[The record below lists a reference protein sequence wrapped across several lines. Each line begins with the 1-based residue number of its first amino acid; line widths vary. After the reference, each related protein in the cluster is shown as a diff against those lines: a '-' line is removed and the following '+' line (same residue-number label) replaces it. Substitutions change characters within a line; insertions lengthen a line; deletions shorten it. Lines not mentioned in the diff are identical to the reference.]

1 MRVELSTR
9 LRKSAFLIKRREGNW
24 REKRHINSD
33 YYPIESPFSISSLEE
48 KCPKKDFIP
57 W

>member
-24 REKRHINSD
+24 REKRHTNSD
-33 YYPIESPFSISSLEE
+33 YYPIGSPFPISSLEE